1 MAIEAGPDEDIV
13 SDRHGRNVEIE
24 RRQGERDKEKAQ
36 CNGRYFYCQK
46 TYHGQYRKFVA
57 TSYKKFQVAIAHAK
71 MCRPRIGK
79 TLKSPRS
86 TQGMTSDGSFLF
98 GRASHVESE
107 VASLLLN
114 IGYELRKHNSMSSNL
129 LHHLSTP

>member
-1 MAIEAGPDEDIV
+1 MREIKRKHNVMDDIF
-13 SDRHGRNVEIE
+13 IA
-24 RRQGERDKEKAQ
+24 RRLITDNTG
-36 CNGRYFYCQK
+36 
-46 TYHGQYRKFVA
+46 KFVA